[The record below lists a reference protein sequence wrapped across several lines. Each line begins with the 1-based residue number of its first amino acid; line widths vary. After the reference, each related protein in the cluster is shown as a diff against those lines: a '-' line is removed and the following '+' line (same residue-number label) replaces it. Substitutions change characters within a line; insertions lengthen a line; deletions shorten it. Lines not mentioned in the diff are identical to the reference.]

1 MGDVVIV
8 EATQYVQDGIRLT
21 DVSQELITKPF
32 TLACALDQPC
42 YVDDLDGGGYD
53 ALGMYDLCELIEALI
68 GDGDH
73 ADVRLDGTK
82 GEVGG
87 LCLRVGEAV
96 EEGRLPDVWEAYDTA
111 L

>member
-21 DVSQELITKPF
+21 NVGQELITKPF
-32 TLACALDQPC
+32 ALTCALDQPC
-42 YVDDLDGGGYD
+42 DVDDLDGGGYD
-53 ALGMYDLCELIEALI
+53 ALGVYDLCKLIEAFI

-73 ADVRLDGTK
+73 ADVGLDSTE

>member
-21 DVSQELITKPF
+21 NVSEELITKPF
-32 TLACALDQPC
+32 TLACALDQPSDV
-42 YVDDLDGGGYD
+42 YDLYGRGDD
-53 ALGMYDLCELIEALI
+53 ALGVYDLCELIETLI

-73 ADVRLDGTK
+73 TDVRLDGTE

-87 LCLRVGEAV
+87 LCLRIGETV
-96 EEGRLPDVWEAYDTA
+96 EEGRLPDIGKTHDTA

>member
-8 EATQYVQDGIRLT
+8 EAAQYVQDGIRLT
-21 DVSQELITKPF
+21 NVGQELITQPF
-32 TLACALDQPC
+32 ALARTLDQPC
-42 YVDDLDGGGYD
+42 DVHDLYGGGYD
-53 ALGMYDLCELIEALI
+53 ALGVYDLCKLIETLI

-73 ADVRLDGTK
+73 ADVRLDGTE

-87 LCLRVGEAV
+87 LCLRIGEAV